1 MSYYYCKKCK
11 KVYGC
16 SDLVTQQAFCGICKN
31 GCGMK
36 SKMWK
41 IDGFTFKED
50 DHGSLCSFCTIYPS
64 KSIQPEGVL
73 LMG

>member
-16 SDLVTQQAFCGICKN
+16 GDLVVEHTLCGICKN
-31 GCGMK
+31 GCGMRN
-36 SKMWK
+36 KMWK

-50 DHGSLCSFCTIYPS
+50 DHSSICPHCYIYPNDGLHPKNS
-64 KSIQPEGVL
+64 L
-73 LMG
+73 TMW